1 MAPIQGASSGEVSHV
16 LVGTRIKVAPQQV
29 AKNTLKDRTTVIIL
43 RKVEDKGREAL
54 LVESSK
60 VEKVAGQRCWKR
72 VLLRVLQNT
81 GEPFF
86 SFLIFSAEMWIL
98 PTVTFL
104 VLVAYAGLAIV
115 FYNKDG

>member
-1 MAPIQGASSGEVSHV
+1 M
-16 LVGTRIKVAPQQV
+16 
-29 AKNTLKDRTTVIIL
+29 
-43 RKVEDKGREAL
+43 RKVENKGREAL

-86 SFLIFSAEMWIL
+86 FFLIFPSEMWIL

>member
-1 MAPIQGASSGEVSHV
+1 MAPQE
-16 LVGTRIKVAPQQV
+16 V
-29 AKNTLKDRTTVIIL
+29 AKNMLKDWTTAIIL

-86 SFLIFSAEMWIL
+86 SF
-98 PTVTFL
+98 
-104 VLVAYAGLAIV
+104 
-115 FYNKDG
+115 